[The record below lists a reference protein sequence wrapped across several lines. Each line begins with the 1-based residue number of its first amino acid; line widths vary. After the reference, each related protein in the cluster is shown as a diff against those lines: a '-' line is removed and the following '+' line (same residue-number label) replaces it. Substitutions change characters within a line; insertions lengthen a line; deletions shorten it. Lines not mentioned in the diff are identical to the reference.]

1 MGKEQELLEASRT
14 GNRAAVERLLGG
26 KRLSG
31 AGPGGATFGGVGL
44 TGGVTSNHTLS
55 SLLSIWRGPNV
66 NCVDSSGYTP
76 LHHSSLN
83 GHKDVVEI
91 LLRNEAVTNIADC
104 KGCFP
109 LHLAAWKG
117 DAHIVRL
124 LIHHGPSH
132 AKVNEQNVSEVKK
145 YGPFH
150 PYVNAKNNDNETALH
165 CAAQYGHT
173 DVVRVLLEEL
183 TDPTMRNNKLETPL
197 DLAALYGRLEVVK
210 LLLNAHPNLLSCHTR
225 KHTPLHL
232 AARNGHKAVVR
243 VLLDALMDINYQ
255 TEKGSALHEA
265 ALFGKTDVV
274 LMLLNSGIDVNITDN
289 KGMTALDIVQELPS
303 QKSKQIAA
311 LIKDHSTVR
320 KEQEQIPVMHI
331 PSSLNTEI
339 QGGGI
344 TRALVDIHLDL
355 DNICQTESPYE
366 ALYNAFSCH
375 SLDSICSERSSDR
388 DSLSF
393 EATGARHK
401 DKPPPPAKP
410 PPEEDEEVEIS
421 RVRGGTTVSETLGSA
436 PICQEEENPYELLVT
451 AETKRLDN
459 RGEQHLQ
466 EICCISQP
474 QVRSRH
480 TAPPQDQ
487 IRTLNRHGSSDLSSG
502 HSDGESHVSEKPN
515 SGQRRSSSGGWS
527 LASAESSDSHMLQ
540 HFSGLL
546 HGSSPICETKDPP
559 LACEPS
565 SIDGCRNGAV
575 AHIELP
581 LRRSLSKSD
590 SDLLTCSPPSGTN
603 GDDWNRSESLTNCS
617 TVAGKRS
624 LEKSPSFT
632 SEWDEIDK
640 IMSSI
645 GQGIEFSQEQQFI
658 TGPSVPE
665 QSVAHWLKSIG
676 LQQYDGKLVLNGFD
690 DVHFLAD
697 TMMDDQDLL
706 DIGITDLNHR
716 RQILWAAHS
725 LPKPPVLSADLS
737 ISSWL
742 RSLALQ
748 QYAPNFLSS
757 GYASME
763 TLQNLWELEIV
774 NVLKVNL
781 LGHRKR
787 ILASLA
793 ERPYEDPPQKPPR
806 FSHLRCQDILSCG
819 SSLVLGDQ
827 VTWLESE
834 RNWTAVAENTA
845 EHQAVLVPAVE
856 CQDILSCGSSLLLG
870 DQVTGFESERS
881 WTAGAENTAEHQAI
895 LVPAVEEEPRLSLR
909 PPNATTSYA
918 SLQNWQHQPEK
929 LIFEFCSYEAS
940 YLGSM
945 LIRDL
950 RGTESTQ
957 DACAKMRKS
966 TEQMKKIPRITLSIS
981 YRGVKFIDAS
991 NQNVIA
997 EHEIRNIS
1005 CAAQDPEDLCTFAYI
1020 TKDLQTSHH
1029 YCHVFGTADVNQ
1041 AYEIILTLGQ
1051 AFEVAYQ
1058 LALQAQKSQHP
1069 EDIAIRLSK
1078 PVPKPRG
1085 SIRRQTVETLEGGEH
1100 SMPTYGAASWAMD
1113 EKK

>member
-632 SEWDEIDK
+632 SEWDEQRYLWAPTATPKQHIDK

-845 EHQAVLVPAVE
+845 EHQAV
-856 CQDILSCGSSLLLG
+856 
-870 DQVTGFESERS
+870 
-881 WTAGAENTAEHQAI
+881 